1 MPERGNSLT
10 AAVRRLSED
19 VRDPLINYS
28 NGTLERDATREDVVS
43 EYVIHVYRENAL
55 ARSLARSRAETRS
68 GHVRTSGDPHTCRTR
83 ADLARA
89 LHAEHAIR
97 VPNRHCKQLKIALT
111 FFPLGVSRSRSDF
124 RDLLLPLFPFPYS
137 LGVSQNRSDFRGLLL
152 FLSFSLSSFSSSRR
166 SRSCFLFSSSSSVRQ
181 IFDVGAMRGGAFA
194 CFLSPSDDVPTF
206 LLVSLSFSRFLFLS
220 LSRSPGSAV
229 LLALVT
235 RVIAPCSLSE
245 RHTVPRI
252 VNPGELIFTQFRAS
266 VA

>member
-1 MPERGNSLT
+1 MS
-10 AAVRRLSED
+10 
-19 VRDPLINYS
+19 S
-28 NGTLERDATREDVVS
+28 NT
-43 EYVIHVYRENAL
+43 
-55 ARSLARSRAETRS
+55 SRADR
-68 GHVRTSGDPHTCRTR
+68 
-83 ADLARA
+83 ARA

-124 RDLLLPLFPFPYS
+124 RDLLLPLSFPFS
-137 LGVSQNRSDFRGLLL
+137 LGVSQNRSDFRGLLR

-166 SRSCFLFSSSSSVRQ
+166 SLSCFLFSSSSSSSVRQ